1 VRAHEDLQLV
11 RKGYNEEVSRLSNN
25 LKSTKDLLSEKEQ
38 ELKHL
43 QLHGQNSAMEH
54 NAYL

>member
-1 VRAHEDLQLV
+1 MQLI
-11 RKGYNEEVSRLSNN
+11 RRGYNEEVTRLANN
-25 LKSTKDLLSEKEQ
+25 LKSTKDLLSEKEL

-43 QLHGQNSAMEH
+43 QVQGQNSAIEH